1 MSFPPHPD
9 SITIRVSG
17 QLMPSPLDAFP
28 PEASESIPPEASK
41 SAQALAT
48 VEQPLEDSASW
59 HPTFADFPL
68 AAQERRR
75 HHRHA
80 IARLGTLAGGVAG
93 ALRTVA
99 RPLMVRRERRV
110 ALPTAAQSAHVSVI
124 ATAALTSAGVSMLT
138 IWLWGQIAAPES
150 RSLPAVVPTAS
161 AHAPALLE
169 ARLVKWP
176 HALAPVVGSQQPR
189 TQTLPV
195 PTPVVARLTT
205 PAPVPAA
212 LQARAALPSPA
223 KPRPPAPTPVTDAAS
238 ARPAEPT
245 PAAALSHT
253 SAGAESEHGSRATGT
268 TGASGLLVITE
279 PQGARV
285 TINGVGWGTTPV
297 AIPFL
302 PSGSKRV
309 RVTKSGYESEER
321 LVDAGSAHSGAT
333 LRIELR
339 ESSAGRLP
347 Q

>member
-1 MSFPPHPD
+1 VD
-9 SITIRVSG
+9 
-17 QLMPSPLDAFP
+17 
-28 PEASESIPPEASK
+28 
-41 SAQALAT
+41 
-48 VEQPLEDSASW
+48 QPREDSESW
-59 HPTFADFPL
+59 HPVFADIPL
-68 AAQERRR
+68 PAQATRE
-75 HHRHA
+75 HHSHA
-80 IARLGTLAGGVAG
+80 MARLSTLAGGVTG

-99 RPLMVRRERRV
+99 RPLMVRRERRI
-110 ALPTAAQSAHVSVI
+110 ARPTAAQSAHVSVI
-124 ATAALTSAGVSMLT
+124 ATAALTSAGVTMLT
-138 IWLWGQIAAPES
+138 MWLWGQIVAPES
-150 RSLPAVVPTAS
+150 RSLPAVVSTAS
-161 AHAPALLE
+161 AHSPALLE
-169 ARLVKWP
+169 ARLVELP

-189 TQTLPV
+189 TQTLPM

-205 PAPVPAA
+205 PAAVPAA
-212 LQARAALPSPA
+212 RQARAALPSPA
-223 KPRPPAPTPVTDAAS
+223 KPRPPRPTPVKDAAS

-245 PAAALSHT
+245 AAAALSHN

-279 PQGARV
+279 PEGARV

-321 LVDAGSAHSGAT
+321 LVDSGSTPSGAT